1 MKVPTSRVKKGDLLN
16 RHLGT
21 SRRHF
26 ITMAGAGAAG
36 ITLFPEARLWSAV
49 QTGGDS
55 STNNTTGKLRFALC
69 NEMFENSPIADVC
82 GIISKLGYQGIEI
95 APYTLAASAD
105 AVTAAQRAQIR
116 KVIKDNGLE
125 TVGLHWLLAK
135 TTGFHMTTPDDTVYR
150 RTKDYFN
157 VLIELCHD
165 LGGKVMVIG
174 SPKQRSLVDGQTYA
188 GAWKR
193 AVEMFH
199 GACDKAKDAGVTLC
213 IEPLGK
219 TETDFVNTVAEGLKM
234 MREINHPNFKVHLD
248 VKAMAAEGKPSIPE
262 IIRSVK
268 ANEIGHFHVNDANL
282 YGPGMGQ
289 VDYGPIAA
297 AVREIRWKK
306 WLSVEVFK
314 YDPDPTT
321 IARSS
326 IEYLKRYKW

>member
-1 MKVPTSRVKKGDLLN
+1 MSAN
-16 RHLGT
+16 QHLKT

-26 ITMAGAGAAG
+26 ITSAGAGAAG
-36 ITLFPEARLWSAV
+36 LTLFPARRLWSAV
-49 QTGGDS
+49 QTGGDAS
-55 STNNTTGKLRFALC
+55 PKDPAGKLRFALC
-69 NEMFENSPIADVC
+69 NEMFENNTMAEVC
-82 GIISKLGYQGIEI
+82 GIISKLGYQGIEV
-95 APYTLAASAD
+95 APYTLAATAD

-116 KVIKDNGLE
+116 QVIKDNGLD

-135 TTGFHMTTPDDTVYR
+135 TTGYHMTTPDDTVYR

-193 AVEMFH
+193 AVEMFQ
-199 GACDKAKDAGVTLC
+199 GACDKARDAGVTLC

-234 MREINHPNFKVHLD
+234 VREINHPNFKVHLD

-268 ANEIGHFHVNDANL
+268 ASEIGHFHVNDANL
-282 YGPGMGQ
+282 YGPGMGD

-297 AVREIRWKK
+297 AVRAIGWKK

-321 IARSS
+321 IARRS
-326 IEYLKRYKW
+326 IDYLKRYTW

>member
-1 MKVPTSRVKKGDLLN
+1 MTTNQARKRIPMLGKH
-16 RHLGT
+16 HLET

-26 ITMAGAGAAG
+26 ITRASAGAAG
-36 ITLFPEARLWSAV
+36 MTLFPAGRLWAAV
-49 QTGGDS
+49 QAGGDS
-55 STNNTTGKLRFALC
+55 SSNHATGKLRFALC
-69 NEMFENSPIADVC
+69 NEMFEKSTMAEVC
-82 GIISKLGYQGIEI
+82 GIISKLGYQGVEI
-95 APYTLAASAD
+95 TPYTLAATAD

-116 KVIKDNGLE
+116 KVVKDNGLE
-125 TVGLHWLLAK
+125 TVGLHWLLAR
-135 TTGFHMTTPDDTVYR
+135 TTGLHLTTPDNAVYR

-157 VLIELCHD
+157 VLIDLCHD

-193 AVEMFH
+193 AVEMFQ
-199 GACDKAKDAGVTLC
+199 GACDKARDAGVTLC
-213 IEPLGK
+213 IEPLAK
-219 TETDFVNTVAEGLKM
+219 TETDFINTVAEGLKM
-234 MREINHPNFKVHLD
+234 VREINHPNFKVHLD

-268 ANEIGHFHVNDANL
+268 ATEIGHFHVNDANL
-282 YGPGMGQ
+282 YGLGMGE

-297 AVREIRWKK
+297 AVREIGWNK

-321 IARSS
+321 IARRS
-326 IEYLKRYKW
+326 IEYLKRYTW

>member
-1 MKVPTSRVKKGDLLN
+1 MKGNHRL
-16 RHLGT
+16 RT
-21 SRRHF
+21 SRRNF
-26 ITMAGAGAAG
+26 ITTAGMGAAG
-36 ITLFPEARLWSAV
+36 ITFLPAGRVWSAV

-55 STNNTTGKLRFALC
+55 SAPHATGRLRFALC
-69 NEMFENSPIADVC
+69 NEMFEKSSMADVC
-82 GIISKLGYQGIEI
+82 VIISKLGYHGVEI
-95 APYTLAASAD
+95 APYTLAATAD
-105 AVTAAQRAQIR
+105 AVTAAQRAQVR
-116 KVIKDNGLE
+116 QAIKDNGLE
-125 TVGLHWLLAK
+125 AVGLHWLLAR
-135 TTGFHMTTPDDTVYR
+135 TTGFHMTTPDDGVYR
-150 RTKDYFN
+150 RTKEYFN

-193 AVEMFH
+193 AVELFH

-219 TETDFVNTVAEGLKM
+219 TETDFINTVAEGLQM

-268 ANEIGHFHVNDANL
+268 ATEIGHFHVNDANL
-282 YGPGMGQ
+282 YGPGMGD

-297 AVREIRWKK
+297 AVREIGWHK

-321 IARSS
+321 IARKS
-326 IEYLKRYKW
+326 IDYLKRYSW

>member
-1 MKVPTSRVKKGDLLN
+1 MSEKH
-16 RHLGT
+16 HLVT
-21 SRRHF
+21 SRRNF
-26 ITMAGAGAAG
+26 ITTAGASAAG
-36 ITLFPEARLWSAV
+36 ITLFPAARVWSAV
-49 QTGGDS
+49 QTGGGS
-55 STNNTTGKLRFALC
+55 AASNAPGKLRFALC
-69 NEMFENSPIADVC
+69 NEMFEKSTMAEVC
-82 GIISKLGYQGIEI
+82 SIISKLGYQGIEI
-95 APYTLAASAD
+95 APYTLAATAD

-116 KVIKDNGLE
+116 QVIKDNGLE
-125 TVGLHWLLAK
+125 AVGLHWLLAK
-135 TTGFHMTTPDDTVYR
+135 TTGFHMTTPDNAVYR

-157 VLIELCHD
+157 VLIQLCHD

-193 AVEMFH
+193 AVEMFG
-199 GACDKAKDAGVTLC
+199 GACDKARDAGVTLC

-248 VKAMAAEGKPSIPE
+248 VKAMAAEGQPSIPE

-268 ANEIGHFHVNDANL
+268 AKEIGHFHVNDANL
-282 YGPGMGQ
+282 YGPGMGD
-289 VDYGPIAA
+289 VDYGPIAD
-297 AVREIRWKK
+297 AVREIGWKR

-321 IARSS
+321 IARRS
-326 IEYLKRYKW
+326 IEYLKRYTW